1 MPEHSPTTPRAR
13 RARRTPRIRALAA
26 LAATS
31 AAALLLASCSASS
44 DAATPATAT
53 VIEAVPSLP
62 TSFAYDDGDFTYA
75 GFEFQVNTNAQL
87 IRNPYVEN
95 ADGDLQQDYFSFE
108 GELAES
114 YDVSDDGL
122 TYTFHLREGVLSQ
135 AGNELTAD
143 DVLWSYERKWNT
155 ASVAPLLSSPAIVD
169 PARQF
174 SKIDD
179 YTVQITVDRAGDG
192 FTLLALLANVSA
204 DIFDSTLLKEH
215 ESADDPYA
223 VAWSAENGNYGFGAY
238 MLESMTPG
246 EELVLVANPNYY
258 DGEPEVKKVIQR
270 VVADAGTRTNL
281 VRNDDVQVA
290 VQLRPADLVELEESG
305 AAQTFLAD
313 SINYSTAIL
322 NTTSGP
328 FADEAVRTA
337 FRYAMPYEQI
347 IEEVYKGRA
356 EAMTGF
362 INPNYPGGTLEGLE
376 PGSYQPEKAKE
387 VLEAAGYTEPV
398 PITILTSNGVP
409 DAQEVAVQIQTY
421 AADAGFDV
429 SIDAVPVATA
439 NEKYYSKNFD
449 AYIQRDQ
456 AISQSPPYELLLSYT
471 KDSPL
476 NNSGWTSDEYYAAVA
491 EGVEAGDALSEA
503 AGVAWNK
510 AQQIWQAASPAVPIA
525 FIEPSPAFSNTIT
538 GYANRSDA
546 VIDFSNVT
554 FVE

>member
-1 MPEHSPTTPRAR
+1 MPGISTSAQHQR
-13 RARRTPRIRALAA
+13 RSRPQISRTIGAISITAA
-26 LAATS
+26 LALGLGA
-31 AAALLLASCSASS
+31 CSSSS
-44 DAATPATAT
+44 DASTPDDATI
-53 VIEAVPSLP
+53 IEAVPSLP
-62 TSFAYDDGDFTYA
+62 SSYAYDDGDFTYA

-87 IRNPYVEN
+87 IQNPYVEN
-95 ADGDLQQDYFSFE
+95 SEGDLQQDYFSFQ

-122 TYTFHLREGVLSQ
+122 AYTFHLREGVLSQ
-135 AGNELTAD
+135 AGNPLTAD

-174 SKIDD
+174 TKIDD
-179 YTVQITVDRAGDG
+179 HTVQITVDRAGDG

-204 DIFDSTLLKEH
+204 DIMDSTLLKEH

-223 VAWSAENGNYGFGAY
+223 VKWSAENGNYGFGAY
-238 MLESMTPG
+238 TLESMTPG
-246 EELVLVANPNYY
+246 EELVLVASPNYY
-258 DGEPEVKKVIQR
+258 AGEPAVKKVIQR

-281 VRNDDVQVA
+281 VKNNDVQIA
-290 VQLRPADLVELEESG
+290 VQLRPADLVELEDTDT
-305 AAQTFLAD
+305 AQTFLAD

-322 NTTSGP
+322 NTTKAP
-328 FADEAVRTA
+328 FDDVAVRTA

-362 INPNYPGGTLEGLE
+362 INPNYPGGTTDGLE
-376 PGSYQPEKAKE
+376 KGEYQPEKAKE
-387 VLEAAGYTEPV
+387 ILEAAGYTDPV
-398 PITILTSNGVP
+398 PVTILTSNGVP

-421 AADAGFDV
+421 AGDAGFDV
-429 SIDAVPVATA
+429 QIDASPVATA
-439 NEKYYSKNFD
+439 NEKYYGKNFD

-476 NNSGWTSDEYYAAVA
+476 NNSGWSSDEYYAAVA
-491 EGVEAGDALSEA
+491 AGVEAGDALSDA
-503 AGVAWNK
+503 AGIQWAK

-525 FIEPSPAFSNTIT
+525 FIEPSPAFSKAIT

-546 VIDFSNVT
+546 VIDFANIS
-554 FVE
+554 FAE